1 MEKKFKELIILSCF
15 FISIGILGT
24 LFNFY
29 LNANNSSMTGEVIR
43 NNENFIK
50 NNKNET
56 KIQEIEIL
64 ETHIDKNEVG
74 GVIVYGIIKNNLKQ
88 NLTYLEVRVK
98 FYDSNKNLLDTEID
112 SINFINSHESW
123 KFMVNYPRLDFN
135 DIKSYNV
142 EIGQYW

>member
-1 MEKKFKELIILSCF
+1 MKRRLKELVIISCF

-29 LNANNSSMTGEVIR
+29 LIANNPSMTGAVIK
-43 NNENFIK
+43 NNENFMD
-50 NNKNET
+50 NKNESEVEGIT
-56 KIQEIEIL
+56 IL
-64 ETHIDKNEVG
+64 ETYLDKNEVG
-74 GVIVYGIIKNNLKQ
+74 GIIVYGIIRNNLKE

-112 SINFINSHESW
+112 SINFINSHENW
-123 KFMVNYPRLDFN
+123 KFMVNYPRLDFSE
-135 DIKSYNV
+135 IKSYNV